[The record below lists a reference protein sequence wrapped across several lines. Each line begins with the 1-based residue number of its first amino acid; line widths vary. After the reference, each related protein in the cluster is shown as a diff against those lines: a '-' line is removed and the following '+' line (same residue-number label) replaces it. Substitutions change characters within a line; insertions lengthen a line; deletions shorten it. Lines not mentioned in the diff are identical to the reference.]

1 MELEVR
7 GLNVP
12 GPITQWSQLPLDPQ
26 RKEIEEAI
34 IDYFVVLQ
42 IIINYFLFFSKIK
55 FIERWI

>member
-34 IDYFVVLQ
+34 IDYFVVLFFYY
-42 IIINYFLFFSKIK
+42 NY
-55 FIERWI
+55 